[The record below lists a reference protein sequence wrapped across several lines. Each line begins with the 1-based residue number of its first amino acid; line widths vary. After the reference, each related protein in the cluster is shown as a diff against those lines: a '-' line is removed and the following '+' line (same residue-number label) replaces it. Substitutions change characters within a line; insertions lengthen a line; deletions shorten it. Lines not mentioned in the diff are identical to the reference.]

1 MEFNLVSK
9 NLFKHNA
16 QLHSSIRLNMTNKGK
31 TKRVDQFN
39 KLVKNKFNL
48 YNSLFLNL
56 PYSKVSDTGEMIP
69 LLAQVCQR
77 DLDKNLQP
85 NQILKN
91 FFEQTLNIYDEK
103 IQIDYMFRVIQ
114 FVERQIV
121 LFDSVEDA
129 AFGALNKLGDYL
141 VLKDIFSKTNN
152 SLSNQKEALKKL
164 NEFSARIVFTAHP
177 TQFYP
182 PSVLDIIKRLGVSI
196 GKNDINNVDTLLRQL
211 GLTSLLNSKQPTPL
225 DEAKNIIY
233 YLRTVYYDAIAK
245 LYGKTKRHF
254 ASEEFSNPNVV
265 QLGFWPGG
273 DRDGN
278 PYVTASITKQVAS
291 ELRVSLAK
299 CYYNDVKNLQL
310 RLSFKG
316 VAEEITKVRAQLYG
330 PMFDPTINIPHQE
343 ITESFQLIRRLL
355 VEKYHSLFL
364 EEVDNFIDKLQ
375 IFKSHFATLDI
386 RQDHSVHLKLME
398 EILIAKDKIKSSISE
413 LDQETLISILCEENI
428 SLEGLEFS
436 SDLLNDT
443 IENISQLKDIQ
454 ASNGEAGCNRYIISN
469 SEDIYS
475 VLFVYALFRWCG
487 YQEQDI
493 HFDIVPLFETM
504 AGMDNSSDIMTTLF
518 NLPAY
523 KNHLKIRS
531 AKQTM
536 MLGFSDGTKDGG
548 YLKANWS
555 IFKTKEKLSKI
566 SLDHGY
572 EAIFFDGRGGPPARG
587 GGKTHRFYA
596 SQGKN
601 ISSKEIQLTI
611 QGQTITST
619 YGTNEQFIHN
629 CEQLITA
636 GISDN
641 SKDISKEHRELIN
654 DLAERSFKKY
664 KALKEHDKFLDY
676 LEKKSTLHFYK
687 KAKIGSR
694 PGKRGN
700 KAKLELTDLRAIS
713 FVGSWSQLK
722 QNVPGYFGIGTAL
735 KALKDEGQLSK
746 VKTLFNEVPFFKAL
760 LSNSMM
766 ALTKCYFELTSY
778 IKDDEE
784 FSEFWQILFDEYT
797 LTKKLILEVAGYT
810 TLMEE
815 EPVSRQ
821 SIMMRE
827 YIVLPL
833 LVIQQYALQKIGT
846 ENLFQE
852 EYEKIIVRSLYG
864 NINASRNSA

>member
-1 MEFNLVSK
+1 MMK
-9 NLFKHNA
+9 
-16 QLHSSIRLNMTNKGK
+16 KGQS
-31 TKRVDQFN
+31 KRVDQYSR
-39 KLVKNKFNL
+39 LVKNKFNL

-56 PYSKVSDTGEMIP
+56 PYSKVSDTGAMIP

-77 DLDKNLQP
+77 DLEKNQQP
-85 NQILKN
+85 DQILNN
-91 FFEQTLNIYDEK
+91 FFKNTLNIYDEK
-103 IQIDYMFRVIQ
+103 RQIDYMFRVIQ

-129 AFGALNKLGDYL
+129 AFGELHKLGDYL
-141 VLKDIFSKTNN
+141 AIKDIFKK
-152 SLSNQKEALKKL
+152 SNHPASHIEAAVDKL
-164 NEFSARIVFTAHP
+164 NKFCARIVFTAHP

-182 PSVLDIIKRLGVSI
+182 PSVLEIIKRLRISI
-196 GKNDINNVDTLLRQL
+196 AGDNIDDVDTLLRQL

-225 DEAKNIIY
+225 IEAKNIIY
-233 YLRTVYYDAIAK
+233 YLRTVYYDSIAE
-245 LYGKTKRHF
+245 LYSNIKRQF
-254 ASEEFSNPNVV
+254 SNEEFNNPNIIK
-265 QLGFWPGG
+265 LGFWPGG

-278 PYVTASITKQVAS
+278 PFVTADVTKQVAS
-291 ELRVSLAK
+291 ELRVTLAK
-299 CYYNDVKNLQL
+299 CYYNDIKRLQVKLT
-310 RLSFKG
+310 FKG
-316 VAEEITKVRAQLYG
+316 IAEKLSMVREQLYKA
-330 PMFDPTINIPHQE
+330 MFDPSIIIPLKE
-343 ITESFQLIRRLL
+343 IQTSFLSIRKLL
-355 VEKYHSLFL
+355 EEKYHSLFL
-364 EEVDNFIDKLQ
+364 EDVDNFIDKLQ

-386 RQDHSVHLKLME
+386 RQDHSVHYKLIK
-398 EILIAKDKIKSSISE
+398 EILISKGKIKKSLSE
-413 LDQETLISILCEENI
+413 LDQDALVNILCNENFN
-428 SLEGLEFS
+428 LMGQTFS

-443 IENISQLKDIQ
+443 IANISQLKDIQ
-454 ASNGEAGCNRYIISN
+454 ASNGEEGCNRYIISN

-487 YQEQDI
+487 YQEEDI

-504 AGMDNSSDIMTTLF
+504 AGMDNSSEIMTTLF
-518 NLPAY
+518 NLPSY
-523 KNHLKIRS
+523 SKHLQSRS
-531 AKQTM
+531 SKQTM

-555 IFKTKEKLSKI
+555 IFQTKEKLSKVCKTY
-566 SLDHGY
+566 DY

-596 SQGKN
+596 SQGKH
-601 ISSKEIQLTI
+601 ISNNEIQLTI

-636 GISDN
+636 GIADN
-641 SKDISKEHRELIN
+641 SQDISEDHRHLIL
-654 DLAERSFKKY
+654 DLAEKSFDKY
-664 KALKEHDKFLDY
+664 KALKNHDKFLDY

-722 QNVPGYFGIGTAL
+722 QNVPGYFGIGSAL
-735 KALKDEGQLSK
+735 KSMKDKGQLSK
-746 VKTLFNEVPFFKAL
+746 VKELFNEVPFFKAL
-760 LSNSMM
+760 ISNSMM

-778 IKDDEE
+778 IKDDPE
-784 FSEFWQILFDEYT
+784 FSEFWQILFDEYS
-797 LTKKLILEVAGYT
+797 LTKELLLEVAGYQ

-815 EPVSRQ
+815 EPISKQ

-827 YIVLPL
+827 FIVLPL
-833 LVIQQYALQKIGT
+833 LVIQQYALQKVGSGS
-846 ENLFQE
+846 EFQD

>member
-1 MEFNLVSK
+1 MMK
-9 NLFKHNA
+9 
-16 QLHSSIRLNMTNKGK
+16 KGK
-31 TKRVDQFN
+31 SKRVDQFN
-39 KLVKNKFNL
+39 RLVKKKFNL

-77 DLDKNLQP
+77 DLEKKLQP
-85 NQILKN
+85 NQILQN
-91 FFEQTLNIYDEK
+91 FFENTLNIFDEK
-103 IQIDYMFRVIQ
+103 SQIDYMFRVIQ

-129 AFGALNKLGDYL
+129 AFGELNKLGDYL
-141 VLKDIFSKTNN
+141 ALKDIFSKKNHTHTDITN
-152 SLSNQKEALKKL
+152 SLSKL
-164 NEFSARIVFTAHP
+164 NDFSARIVFTAHP

-182 PSVLDIIKRLGVSI
+182 PSVLEIIKRLRISI
-196 GKNDINNVDTLLRQL
+196 GDDSIDDVDTLLRQL
-211 GLTSLLNSKQPTPL
+211 GLTSLLNSTQPTPL

-233 YLRTVYYDAIAK
+233 YLRTVYYDSIAQ
-245 LYGKTKRHF
+245 LYGKIKRQF
-254 ASEEFSNPNVV
+254 ADKEFANPNVM

-278 PYVTASITKQVAS
+278 PYVTADITKQVAS
-291 ELRVSLAK
+291 ELRVSIAK
-299 CYYNDVKNLQL
+299 CYYNDIKELQL
-310 RLSFKG
+310 KLTFKG
-316 VAEEITKVRAQLYG
+316 VAEKLATVREQLYG
-330 PMFDPTINIPHQE
+330 PMFDPNKNIPLSE
-343 ITESFQLIRRLL
+343 INDSFVEIRSLL
-355 VEKYHSLFL
+355 EEKYHSLFL
-364 EEVDNFIDKLQ
+364 DEVDNFIDKLQ

-386 RQDHSVHLKLME
+386 RQDHSVHYQLVE
-398 EILIAKDKIKSSISE
+398 EILISKNKIKSSISE
-413 LDQETLISILCEENI
+413 LDQDTLVSILCDEEF
-428 SLEGLEFS
+428 SLEGQKFS
-436 SDLLNDT
+436 TDLLNDT
-443 IENISQLKDIQ
+443 IANISQLSDIQ
-454 ASNGEAGCNRYIISN
+454 ASNGEEGCNRYIISN

-487 YQEQDI
+487 YKAEDI

-504 AGMDNSSDIMTTLF
+504 AGMDNSTEIMTTLF

-523 KNHLKIRS
+523 SNHLKARS

-555 IFKTKEKLSKI
+555 IFLTKERLSKV
-566 SLDHGY
+566 SDDHGY
-572 EAIFFDGRGGPPARG
+572 EAVFFDGRGGPPARG

-619 YGTNEQFIHN
+619 YGTNDQFIHN

-636 GISDN
+636 GLSDH
-641 SKDISKEHRELIN
+641 SQDISESHRQLIA
-654 DLAERSFKKY
+654 DLANRSYDKY
-664 KALKEHDKFLDY
+664 KALKQHDKFLDY

-722 QNVPGYFGIGTAL
+722 QNVPGYFGIGSAMQSL
-735 KALKDEGQLSK
+735 KEEGRLSE
-746 VKTLFNEVPFFKAL
+746 VKELFEEVPFFKAL
-760 LSNSMM
+760 ISNSMM

-778 IKDDEE
+778 IKDDQE
-784 FSEFWQILFDEYT
+784 FSKFWQILFDEYT
-797 LTKKLILEVAGYT
+797 LTKELLLEVAGYN

-815 EPVSRQ
+815 EPLSRQ

-833 LVIQQYALQKIGT
+833 LVIQQYALQKVGDT
-846 ENLFQE
+846 SEYQD

>member
-1 MEFNLVSK
+1 MKQKGNSK
-9 NLFKHNA
+9 
-16 QLHSSIRLNMTNKGK
+16 RLE
-31 TKRVDQFN
+31 QFN
-39 KLVKNKFNL
+39 RLVKNKFNL

-77 DLDKNLQP
+77 DLDKKLQP
-85 NQILKN
+85 NQILN
-91 FFEQTLNIYDEK
+91 TFFENTLNIQDEK
-103 IQIDYMFRVIQ
+103 CQIDYMFRVIQ

-129 AFGALNKLGDYL
+129 AFGDLNKLGDYL
-141 VLKDIFSKTNN
+141 ALKDIFSKANHSSADLEA
-152 SLSNQKEALKKL
+152 SLNKL
-164 NEFSARIVFTAHP
+164 NDFSARIVFTAHP

-182 PSVLDIIKRLGVSI
+182 PSVLEIIKRLRISI
-196 GKNDINNVDTLLRQL
+196 GQDNIDAVYTLLRQL
-211 GLTSLLNSKQPTPL
+211 GLTSLLNSKQPSPL

-233 YLRTVYYDAIAK
+233 YLRTVYYDSIAE
-245 LYGKTKRHF
+245 LYGKIKRNNEAF
-254 ASEEFSNPNVV
+254 INPNVI

-278 PYVTASITKQVAS
+278 PFVTAEVTAQVAS
-291 ELRVSLAK
+291 ALRVSLAK
-299 CYYNDVKNLQL
+299 CYYNDVKSLQVKL
-310 RLSFKG
+310 TFKG
-316 VAEEITKVRAQLYG
+316 VVEELSQIREQLYG
-330 PMFDPTINIPHQE
+330 PMFDSNINIPLTA
-343 ITESFQLIRRLL
+343 INASFQKIRKMLE
-355 VEKYHSLFL
+355 EKYHSLFL
-364 EEVDNFIDKLQ
+364 TEVDNFIDKLQ

-386 RQDHSVHLKLME
+386 RQDHSVHLALVE
-398 EILIAKDKIKSSISE
+398 EILISKGKIKSSISE
-413 LDQETLISILCEENI
+413 LDQDTLTRILCDESFDLTGE
-428 SLEGLEFS
+428 EFS

-443 IENISQLKDIQ
+443 IANISQLKDIQ
-454 ASNGEAGCNRYIISN
+454 SSNGEAGCNRYIISN
-469 SEDIYS
+469 SEDVNS

-487 YQEQDI
+487 YKEEDI

-504 AGMDNSSDIMTTLF
+504 AGMDNSSEIMTTLF
-518 NLPAY
+518 ELTSY
-523 KNHLKIRS
+523 TNHLKARS
-531 AKQTM
+531 SKQTM

-555 IFKTKEKLSKI
+555 IFQTKERLSKVC
-566 SLDHGY
+566 SEHGY

-587 GGKTHRFYA
+587 GGKTHKFYA

-619 YGTNEQFIHN
+619 YGTNKQFIHN

-641 SKDISKEHRELIN
+641 SQDISKENRQLIE
-654 DLAERSFKKY
+654 DLAERSYDKY
-664 KALKEHDKFLDY
+664 KALKQHDKFLDY

-735 KALKDEGQLSK
+735 KSVKDEGNLEQ
-746 VKTLFNEVPFFKAL
+746 VKQLFNEVPFFKAL
-760 LSNSMM
+760 ISNSMM

-784 FSEFWQILFDEYT
+784 FSEFWQILFEEYM
-797 LTKKLILEVAGYT
+797 LTKELILEIAGYDI
-810 TLMEE
+810 LMEE
-815 EPVSRQ
+815 EPISRQ

-833 LVIQQYALQKIGT
+833 LVIQQYALQKMGSGT
-846 ENLFQE
+846 DFKE

>member
-1 MEFNLVSK
+1 MMK
-9 NLFKHNA
+9 
-16 QLHSSIRLNMTNKGK
+16 KGK
-31 TKRVDQFN
+31 SKRVDQFN
-39 KLVKNKFNL
+39 RLVKNKFNL

-56 PYSKVSDTGEMIP
+56 PYNKVSDTGEMIP

-77 DLDKNLQP
+77 DLEKKLQP
-85 NQILKN
+85 NQILQN
-91 FFEQTLNIYDEK
+91 FFENTLNIFDEK
-103 IQIDYMFRVIQ
+103 SQIDYMFRVIQ

-129 AFGALNKLGDYL
+129 AFGELNKLGDYL
-141 VLKDIFSKTNN
+141 GLKDIFSKKNRTHTDITN
-152 SLSNQKEALKKL
+152 SLSKL
-164 NEFSARIVFTAHP
+164 NDFSARIVFTAHP

-182 PSVLDIIKRLGVSI
+182 PSVLEIIKRLRISI
-196 GKNDINNVDTLLRQL
+196 GDDSIDDVDTLLRQL
-211 GLTSLLNSKQPTPL
+211 GLTSLLNSTQPTPL

-233 YLRTVYYDAIAK
+233 YLRTVYYDSIAQ
-245 LYGKTKRHF
+245 LYGKIKRQF
-254 ASEEFSNPNVV
+254 ADKEFANPNVM

-278 PYVTASITKQVAS
+278 PYVTADITKQVAS
-291 ELRVSLAK
+291 ELRVSIAK
-299 CYYNDVKNLQL
+299 CYYNDVKELQL
-310 RLSFKG
+310 KLTFKG
-316 VAEEITKVRAQLYG
+316 VAEKLATVREQLYG
-330 PMFDPTINIPHQE
+330 PMFDPNKNIPLSE
-343 ITESFQLIRRLL
+343 INDSFVEIRSLL
-355 VEKYHSLFL
+355 EDKYHSLFL
-364 EEVDNFIDKLQ
+364 DEVDNFIDKLQ

-386 RQDHSVHLKLME
+386 RQDHSVHYQLVE
-398 EILIAKDKIKSSISE
+398 EILISKNKIKSSISE
-413 LDQETLISILCEENI
+413 LDQDTLVSILCDEEL
-428 SLEGLEFS
+428 SLEGQKFS

-443 IENISQLKDIQ
+443 ISNISQLSDIQ
-454 ASNGEAGCNRYIISN
+454 ASNGEEGCNRYIISN

-487 YQEQDI
+487 YKAEDI

-504 AGMDNSSDIMTTLF
+504 AGMDNSTEIMTTLY

-523 KNHLKIRS
+523 SNHLKARS

-555 IFKTKEKLSKI
+555 IFLTKERLSKV
-566 SLDHGY
+566 SDDHGY
-572 EAIFFDGRGGPPARG
+572 EAVFFDGRGGPPARG

-619 YGTNEQFIHN
+619 YGTNDQFIHN

-636 GISDN
+636 GLSDH
-641 SKDISKEHRELIN
+641 SQDISEDHRQLIA
-654 DLAERSFKKY
+654 DLANRSYDKY
-664 KALKEHDKFLDY
+664 KALKQHDKFLDY

-722 QNVPGYFGIGTAL
+722 QNVPGYFGIGSAMQSL
-735 KALKDEGQLSK
+735 KEEGRLSE
-746 VKTLFNEVPFFKAL
+746 VKELFEEVPFFKAL
-760 LSNSMM
+760 ISNSMM

-797 LTKKLILEVAGYT
+797 LTKELLLEVAGYS

-833 LVIQQYALQKIGT
+833 LVIQQYALQKVGDT
-846 ENLFQE
+846 SEYQD